1 MGLGCLQYV
10 LGEGERHDWFNDRN
24 ILITAILSVFSLVA
38 FAFWELRVVRN
49 PIVDLRI
56 LLNNRTV
63 AVGCLLAMTLA
74 FGLFGGVILTPQ
86 FQQNLLNF
94 TATLSGLSILT
105 RALGIMV
112 ATPITLILLSRFHVK
127 PRILL
132 GIGFV
137 IVALANVNNAR
148 VLTTDSTFE
157 TFIFPLV
164 IGGLGFGM
172 LFVPLSVAVLSSVQ
186 GIDTQKATSL
196 LSLCQ
201 QLGGS
206 ISTAFLVTL
215 LDRRTALH
223 LDTLAGGINLSSPAV
238 RSALQAHASTAQLAG
253 IVNQQAATMAF
264 ADAFYVLGAI
274 TLLLTPLVFLLRTP
288 RAPARVLAVASE

>member
-1 MGLGCLQYV
+1 
-10 LGEGERHDWFNDRN
+10 
-24 ILITAILSVFSLVA
+24 
-38 FAFWELRVVRN
+38 
-49 PIVDLRI
+49 
-56 LLNNRTV
+56 
-63 AVGCLLAMTLA
+63 
-74 FGLFGGVILTPQ
+74 
-86 FQQNLLNF
+86 
-94 TATLSGLSILT
+94 
-105 RALGIMV
+105 
-112 ATPITLILLSRFHVK
+112 
-127 PRILL
+127 
-132 GIGFV
+132 
-137 IVALANVNNAR
+137 
-148 VLTTDSTFE
+148 
-157 TFIFPLV
+157 
-164 IGGLGFGM
+164 
-172 LFVPLSVAVLSSVQ
+172 LSSVQ